1 MADQEPKKLALIRI
15 MQILERESDVDHP
28 LKQEDIARILQRDYG
43 IELERKAVGRNLALL
58 EEAGFDI
65 ANDRRGSYLCERM
78 FDDNE
83 LRLLIDSILASKHIS
98 AKDSKSLID
107 RLFGGSKKS
116 LFSALLEDEDL
127 SAEDLDALREMIGK
141 RQ

>member
-58 EEAGFDI
+58 EEAGAGFKDI
-65 ANDRRGSYLCERM
+65 GMAVVYLR
-78 FDDNE
+78 DQADYP
-83 LRLLIDSILASKHIS
+83 LVKSILSERLP
-98 AKDSKSLID
+98 SLNVLYVHGPVCRPGWLVEMECIA
-107 RLFGGSKKS
+107 LTPEGSKAYPN
-116 LFSALLEDEDL
+116 F
-127 SAEDLDALREMIGK
+127 
-141 RQ
+141 